1 MSKTQYKVIVDERNR
16 ELKYVH
22 PYWEN
27 VNDQLRLLKEKG
39 HKLLRVI
46 TKYK

>member
-22 PYWEN
+22 YWEN
-27 VNDQLRLLKEKG
+27 ITDQIRLLKEKG

>member
-1 MSKTQYKVIVDERNR
+1 MKKTPYKVIVDGRNK

-22 PYWEN
+22 PHWDN
-27 VNDQLRLLKEKG
+27 LNDQIRLLKEKG

-46 TKYK
+46 TKHK